1 MKRTGTRFR
10 PRLAAN
16 HYDAIVIGSGIGGLT
31 TAALLSKLGKRVCVL
46 EQHYTAGGYTHSY
59 EREGYEWDVGVHY
72 IGEVHKPWSMIRR
85 VFDVI
90 SDGKL
95 EWAPMD
101 AHYDRIVI
109 GEQSYDYVAGR
120 DEFKAEMKRH
130 FPAEAA
136 AIDRYVELLS
146 EVSARVPRF
155 FAGQALPRSLG
166 MLYARLRRLWL
177 PAYFFKS
184 TREVLEGLTSN
195 QELIGVLTAQ
205 WGDYGLPPAQA
216 AFVMHAMVAKH
227 YITGGNY
234 PVGGAIRISETII
247 PLIEAA
253 GGNVFTYAGVDK
265 ILVENGRAVGVRLH
279 KDGFEIRAPQ
289 IVSCAGLVPTYTRL
303 LEQQVAEAHG
313 LLAPLKQVELSAA
326 TLCLYAG
333 FKGSAAELGLPKTN
347 YWVYPSHDHD
357 HNVSSFESGQNPAM
371 PLIYIS
377 FPSAKDPSWDAHY
390 PHKATVEIVA
400 PTLPQWFAP
409 WKGSTWG
416 KRGADYEA
424 FKAQLTE
431 QLLET
436 LYRHQPQLRGALQR
450 GLDHG
455 GAALFSVYSGA
466 GTHTASLP
474 AYLVGAAASEARLFP
489 AFCHDPSAG
498 NDWAARFSLAG
509 NSQVIGTSEMYESE
523 ASRENGIASV
533 QKNAADD
540 ARYERLTGKDGSP
553 YFTLKAVNGQVI
565 GQSQMYSGAKARDA
579 GIESVQAH
587 AAEAGLY
594 DQTAT

>member
-1 MKRTGTRFR
+1 MKRTGTRLR
-10 PRLAAN
+10 ARLLGN
-16 HYDAIVIGSGIGGLT
+16 DYDAIIIGSGIGGLT
-31 TAALLSKLGKRVCVL
+31 TAALLAKLGKRVCVL

-72 IGEVHKPWSMIRR
+72 IGEVHKPWSAIRR
-85 VFDVI
+85 IFDVI

-101 AHYDRIVI
+101 ARYDRIVI
-109 GEQSYDYVAGR
+109 GDQTYDYVAGR
-120 DEFKAEMKRH
+120 EEFKAEMKQH
-130 FPAEAA
+130 FPGEAA

-146 EVSARVPRF
+146 DVSARVPRF

-166 MLYARLRRLWL
+166 MLYAKLRRLWL

-184 TREVLEGLTSN
+184 TREVLEGLTQN

-205 WGDYGLPPAQA
+205 WGDYGLPPAKA

-234 PVGGAIRISETII
+234 PVGGAIKISETII
-247 PLIEAA
+247 PTIEAA
-253 GGNVFTYAGVDK
+253 GGQVFTYAGVDK
-265 ILVENGRAVGVRLH
+265 ILVENGRAVGVRLQ
-279 KDGFEIRAPQ
+279 KDGLEIRAPQ

-303 LEQQVAEAHG
+303 LDAQVASEHG
-313 LLAPLKQVELSAA
+313 LLAPLQKVDLSAA

-347 YWVYPSHDHD
+347 YWVYPTFDHD

-377 FPSAKDPSWDAHY
+377 FPSAKDPAWDAHY

-400 PTLPQWFAP
+400 PTLPQWFAK
-409 WKGSTWG
+409 WKGTTWG
-416 KRGADYEA
+416 KRGAEYEA

-436 LYRHQPQLRGALQR
+436 LYKHQPQLRGALDFCELGTPLSTEWYQWNEQGEIYGIDHTVQR
-450 GLDHG
+450 FDQHWIHSQTPIKGLYLTGADTVTAGVG
-455 GAALFSVYSGA
+455 GALMA
-466 GTHTASLP
+466 GVMTATRMLGWRGYKIAGLLKNWKAS
-474 AYLVGAAASEARLFP
+474 AAADSSPTP
-489 AFCHDPSAG
+489 A
-498 NDWAARFSLAG
+498 
-509 NSQVIGTSEMYESE
+509 
-523 ASRENGIASV
+523 
-533 QKNAADD
+533 
-540 ARYERLTGKDGSP
+540 
-553 YFTLKAVNGQVI
+553 GQE
-565 GQSQMYSGAKARDA
+565 G
-579 GIESVQAH
+579 
-587 AAEAGLY
+587 
-594 DQTAT
+594 

>member
-10 PRLAAN
+10 PRLLGN
-16 HYDAIVIGSGIGGLT
+16 DYDAIIIGSGIGGLT
-31 TAALLSKLGKRVCVL
+31 TAALLAKLGKRVCVL

-72 IGEVHKPWSMIRR
+72 IGEVHKPWSAIRR
-85 VFDVI
+85 IFDVI
-90 SDGKL
+90 SDGKIA
-95 EWAPMD
+95 WAPMD

-109 GEQSYDYVAGR
+109 GEQTYDYVAGR
-120 DEFKAEMKRH
+120 EEFKAEIKQH
-130 FPAEAA
+130 FPGEEA

-166 MLYARLRRLWL
+166 MLYAKLRRLWL
-177 PAYFFKS
+177 PAYFFKT

-205 WGDYGLPPAQA
+205 WGDYGLPPAEA

-234 PVGGAIRISETII
+234 PVGGAIKISENII

-253 GGNVFTYAGVDK
+253 GGQVFTYAGVDK
-265 ILVENGRAVGVRLH
+265 ILVENGRAVGVRMH

-303 LEQQVAEAHG
+303 LDEQVATEHG
-313 LLAPLKQVELSAA
+313 LLAPLQKVKLSAA

-333 FKGSAAELGLPKTN
+333 FKGSAAELKLPKTN
-347 YWVYPSHDHD
+347 YWVYPGHDHD
-357 HNVSSFESGQNPAM
+357 HNVSSFMAGQNPAM

-377 FPSAKDPSWDAHY
+377 FPSAKDPAWDAHY
-390 PHKATVEIVA
+390 PNKATVEIVA
-400 PTLPQWFAP
+400 PTQPQWFAQ

-416 KRGADYEA
+416 KRGAEYEA
-424 FKAQLTE
+424 FKAELTE

-436 LYRHQPQLRGALQR
+436 LYRHQPQLRGALDFCELGTPLSTEWYQWNEEGEIYGIDHTVQR
-450 GLDHG
+450 FEQHWIHSQTPIKGLYLTGADTVTAGVG
-455 GAALFSVYSGA
+455 GALMA
-466 GTHTASLP
+466 GVL
-474 AYLVGAAASEARLFP
+474 
-489 AFCHDPSAG
+489 
-498 NDWAARFSLAG
+498 
-509 NSQVIGTSEMYESE
+509 
-523 ASRENGIASV
+523 
-533 QKNAADD
+533 
-540 ARYERLTGKDGSP
+540 
-553 YFTLKAVNGQVI
+553 
-565 GQSQMYSGAKARDA
+565 
-579 GIESVQAH
+579 
-587 AAEAGLY
+587 
-594 DQTAT
+594 TATRMLGWRGYRIGSLLKNWTPGDKTEAEEQPQAL